1 MAQTTE
7 YGTVMPVKWLSL
19 TKIYTI
25 WIRLRTTR
33 LCIFQNEK
41 GGAGT
46 YPFRVN
52 GYKRDRRVEEC
63 V

>member
-46 YPFRVN
+46 IRSVN
-52 GYKRDRRVEEC
+52 GYKRDSIG
-63 V
+63 